1 MVESKKDKPGFR
13 VQRECPLA
21 IHWKD
26 ERLMDKLLVKGRKR
40 LVGEVMISG
49 AKNAAVAVLPA
60 AIMAGGKSVLENLPN
75 IEDVSCICHTIE
87 KLGGRCIHKDKHTIE
102 IDCSMGIDF
111 KATFEEVQKI
121 RASYYFL
128 GALLARYKKAEVA
141 MPGGCN
147 FGKRPIDLHLK
158 GFRALGA
165 TVEEECGFVRA
176 YADKLVGASIYMDQV
191 SVGATINIM
200 LAATLAEGIT
210 TIENAAKEPHV
221 VDTANYLNMMGA
233 NIKGAGTDVI
243 RIKGVEKLNG
253 AQYAI
258 IPDQIEAGTY
268 MIAAAITGGDVL
280 VKNIIPKHMDS
291 LTAKLEEMNVKLEEG
306 DDSIRVMA
314 NQPLRSVNV
323 KTMSYP
329 GFPTD
334 LQPQMAALLS
344 ICKGTSVITENV
356 WDNRYQ
362 YMDELRKLG
371 ALVDINGRIAT
382 IEGIPHYQGATVE
395 APDLRAGAAMIL
407 AALAAEGTSQINGVR
422 YIDRG
427 YEDVEEKF
435 NALGANIQRISE

>member
-1 MVESKKDKPGFR
+1 
-13 VQRECPLA
+13 
-21 IHWKD
+21 
-26 ERLMDKLLVKGRKR
+26 MDKLLVKGRKR
-40 LVGEVMISG
+40 LVGEVTISG

-60 AIMAGGKSVLENLPN
+60 AIMAEGKSILENLPN
-75 IEDVSCICHTIE
+75 IEDVTCICQTIE
-87 KLGGRCIHKDKHTIE
+87 KIGGKCIVKDKHTIV
-102 IDCSMGIDF
+102 IDCSEEIDY
-111 KATFEEVQKI
+111 KATFPEVEKI
-121 RASYYFL
+121 RASYYLL
-128 GALLARYKKAEVA
+128 GALLARYKRAEVS

-165 TVEEECGFVRA
+165 TVEEVDGVVKA
-176 YADKLVGASIYMDQV
+176 YADKLVGTSIYMDQV

-200 LAATLAEGIT
+200 LAATMAEGVT

-253 AQYAI
+253 AQYTI

-268 MIAAAITGGDVL
+268 MIAAAISGGDVL

-291 LTAKLEEMNVKLEEG
+291 LTAKLVEMNVHMEEG

-314 NQPLRSVNV
+314 NKPLHAVSVM
-323 KTMSYP
+323 TMSYP

-334 LQPQMAALLS
+334 LQPQMASLLS
-344 ICKGTSVITENV
+344 ICNGTSVMTENV
-356 WDNRYQ
+356 WENRYQ
-362 YMDELRKLG
+362 YIDELRKLG
-371 ALVDINGRIAT
+371 ADVDIEGRIAT
-382 IEGIPHYQGATVE
+382 IKGIPHYNGAKVE
-395 APDLRAGAAMIL
+395 ATDLRAGAAMIL
-407 AALAAEGTSQINGVR
+407 AALAAEGTTEIEGVR

-435 NALGANIQRISE
+435 NALGADITRISE

>member
-1 MVESKKDKPGFR
+1 
-13 VQRECPLA
+13 
-21 IHWKD
+21 
-26 ERLMDKLLVKGRKR
+26 MDKLIVQGRKR
-40 LVGEVMISG
+40 LVGEVSISG
-49 AKNAAVAVLPA
+49 AKNAAVAVIPA
-60 AIMAGGKSVLENLPN
+60 AVMAEGVSTLENLPY
-75 IEDVSCICHTIE
+75 IEDVRSLCHTIE
-87 KLGGRCIHKDKHTIE
+87 KLGGTCEYIDRHTLR
-102 IDCSMGIDF
+102 IDCDGGIDHR
-111 KATFEEVQKI
+111 ATFEEVQKI

-128 GALLARYKKAEVA
+128 GVLLARYKKAEVA

-147 FGKRPIDLHLK
+147 FGTRPIDLHLK

-165 TVEEECGFVRA
+165 TVEERDGMVHA
-176 YADKLVGASIYMDQV
+176 YAERLIGTSIYMDQV

-200 LAATLAEGIT
+200 LAATMAEGTT

-243 RIKGVEKLNG
+243 RIKGVEKLHG

-291 LTAKLEEMNVKLEEG
+291 LTAKLDEMNVTIEEH
-306 DDSIRVMA
+306 DDSIRVTA
-314 NQPLRSVNV
+314 NRPLHCANV

-334 LQPQMAALLS
+334 LQPQIAALLS
-344 ICKGTSVITENV
+344 VCQGNSMITENV

-362 YMDELRKLG
+362 YMDELRKMG
-371 ALVDINGRIAT
+371 AKVT
-382 IEGIPHYQGATVE
+382 IEGRLARIEGVERLKAACVNAT
-395 APDLRAGAAMIL
+395 DLRAGAAMIL
-407 AALAAEGTSQINGVR
+407 AALAAEGESVIGGVK

-427 YEDVEEKF
+427 YEDVEHKF
-435 NALGANIQRISE
+435 NTLGAQITRIQE

>member
-1 MVESKKDKPGFR
+1 
-13 VQRECPLA
+13 
-21 IHWKD
+21 
-26 ERLMDKLLVKGRKR
+26 
-40 LVGEVMISG
+40 
-49 AKNAAVAVLPA
+49 
-60 AIMAGGKSVLENLPN
+60 
-75 IEDVSCICHTIE
+75 
-87 KLGGRCIHKDKHTIE
+87 
-102 IDCSMGIDF
+102 
-111 KATFEEVQKI
+111 
-121 RASYYFL
+121 
-128 GALLARYKKAEVA
+128 

-165 TVEEECGFVRA
+165 TVEEAEGVVRA
-176 YADKLVGASIYMDQV
+176 YADKLVGTSIYMDQV

-200 LAATLAEGIT
+200 LAATMAEGIT

-291 LTAKLEEMNVKLEEG
+291 LTAKMDEMNVKMEEG

-314 NQPLRSVNV
+314 NKPLRGVNV

-356 WDNRYQ
+356 WENRYQ
-362 YMDELRKLG
+362 YIEELCKLG
-371 ALVDINGRIAT
+371 AHVDINGRIAT
-382 IEGIPHYQGATVE
+382 IEGIPHYQGANVE
-395 APDLRAGAAMIL
+395 ATDLRAGAAMIL
-407 AALAAEGTSQINGVR
+407 AALAAEGTTEIEGVR

-427 YEDVEEKF
+427 YEDVEYKF
-435 NALGANIQRISE
+435 RALGADIERISE